1 MKAYSIDLRRRVLA
15 ALDSGMPRSEIIRLF
30 QVSQGSITRWARQRR
45 TSGDLSAKRPS
56 GRPRSIPPDQHQ
68 LLRLQVEAAPDA
80 SLAEHAAQWQAEQG
94 TPLSP
99 WTMARALRRLGWSR
113 KKSR

>member
-1 MKAYSIDLRRRVLA
+1 MKAYSIDLRTRVLA
-15 ALDSGMPRSEIIRLF
+15 ALDSGMPRGEVRRLF

-45 TSGDLSAKRPS
+45 ISGDLSPQRPS
-56 GRPRSIPPDQHQ
+56 GRPRSIPLDQHH
-68 LLRLQVEAAPDA
+68 LLRLQVQAAPDA
-80 SLAEHAAQWQAEQG
+80 SLAEHVAQWQADQG
-94 TPLSP
+94 TTLSP